1 MGFLALRRV
10 CHFAGYRVFL
20 FAFDGVVVS
29 DNLRIR
35 RSIRIPLR
43 ANAMIRL
50 RSERKDA
57 TKWLRGIEMDAGP
70 LLRGD
75 AMSVLRLESG
85 IPFPLLD
92 LERPRSRECLSQ
104 RISTCELN
112 AVVSGESDAVD
123 FIV

>member
-1 MGFLALRRV
+1 
-10 CHFAGYRVFL
+10 
-20 FAFDGVVVS
+20 
-29 DNLRIR
+29 
-35 RSIRIPLR
+35 
-43 ANAMIRL
+43 
-50 RSERKDA
+50 
-57 TKWLRGIEMDAGP
+57 MDAGP

-123 FIV
+123 FIVCFWRNETVARSIISRFAKRA